1 MIHVYRCQHCRGTI
15 LHLQRLNICGYVYLY
30 NIVYIYIRLY
40 SPLHFPLRSVEI
52 LNILTSNRAVE
63 GLCRYSFI
71 YVYIYAYFSLGAE
84 MMCRFI
90 EVVCVQ

>member
-1 MIHVYRCQHCRGTI
+1 MY
-15 LHLQRLNICGYVYLY
+15 ICITL
-30 NIVYIYIRLY
+30 YIYIHLY
-40 SPLHFPLRSVEI
+40 SLLYFPLRSVEI